1 MFAVVVSLVL
11 LSAEAGSIRGRE
23 EGRTIAV
30 KDVQADLQD
39 AMEAVLRGDSAS
51 KRVANIEAR
60 VWQTFQALPKN
71 EVGRLAPR
79 GVRYLVHSYFMKE
92 HGWLIKGLDPHGN
105 QDEVSDV
112 QDASIL
118 QDKAPALVESLL
130 EARRSNHGLALN
142 DVITMI
148 ATLERLIFDESLTL
162 LQAAYNFNRV
172 SMDGSVEQK
181 SVHDVLTSYL
191 LLFQLG
197 NKGNLTDARL
207 HRALKARVSQRDDW
221 LVVDE
226 FQRDAVLNHDF
237 AKQSRSNPF
246 VEPLYTFQDSSD
258 IVEELAHGYGK
269 WQNTECRQMKDD
281 LMELDSDGDG
291 RIPIGKF
298 YGRSD
303 NTKYQFTESLQYLQD
318 IGALD
323 ESGSEKKVRISNYLQ
338 GPSNCIASST
348 YYSICCLSECD
359 GLLNELEAKIG
370 APTVDPMHLL
380 RLVGNMS
387 SSTVDTPRQLP
398 VFMAQRLKSIADQNG
413 GGVPLHGRLFS
424 EWLHYAFPNEC
435 PYPHILEAKTLT
447 PSHWANKKVSVEP
460 ETRSELASTAA
471 EEEDSLPKEIVWSS
485 QEVLH
490 VQETKKRS
498 TSVFRTIM
506 QLAVLLAVL
515 RAAIGNWATLR
526 SMVAPT
532 KGKKCDDFQL
542 PF

>member
-1 MFAVVVSLVL
+1 MPFSPDGRGWMAKLTLNTSALHARNWGKGLCPCGCAFACWGCFKGTSEGTTHSWAPPVLAFINFSEASTAVAMNACPDETSGPCGREAIEPTCVEFHGRLCQVQVTRNSCPFWRKLAFYTIYALVFQLEPKQVSLLRSKDRNKFYILVGSLQSSVFTMFAVVVSLVL

-148 ATLERLIFDESLTL
+148 ATLERLIFDESFTL
-162 LQAAYNFNRV
+162 LQAAYNFNGV

-246 VEPLYTFQDSSD
+246 VVPLYTFQAGAVYFKFAVPKS
-258 IVEELAHGYGK
+258 
-269 WQNTECRQMKDD
+269 
-281 LMELDSDGDG
+281 
-291 RIPIGKF
+291 IP
-298 YGRSD
+298 
-303 NTKYQFTESLQYLQD
+303 
-318 IGALD
+318 A
-323 ESGSEKKVRISNYLQ
+323 
-338 GPSNCIASST
+338 
-348 YYSICCLSECD
+348 
-359 GLLNELEAKIG
+359 
-370 APTVDPMHLL
+370 
-380 RLVGNMS
+380 LVGC
-387 SSTVDTPRQLP
+387 
-398 VFMAQRLKSIADQNG
+398 FIA
-413 GGVPLHGRLFS
+413 
-424 EWLHYAFPNEC
+424 
-435 PYPHILEAKTLT
+435 
-447 PSHWANKKVSVEP
+447 
-460 ETRSELASTAA
+460 
-471 EEEDSLPKEIVWSS
+471 
-485 QEVLH
+485 
-490 VQETKKRS
+490 
-498 TSVFRTIM
+498 
-506 QLAVLLAVL
+506 
-515 RAAIGNWATLR
+515 
-526 SMVAPT
+526 
-532 KGKKCDDFQL
+532 
-542 PF
+542 

>member
-162 LQAAYNFNRV
+162 LQAAYNFNGV

-303 NTKYQFTESLQYLQD
+303 NTKYQFTVYLQYLQ
-318 IGALD
+318 
-323 ESGSEKKVRISNYLQ
+323 
-338 GPSNCIASST
+338 
-348 YYSICCLSECD
+348 
-359 GLLNELEAKIG
+359 
-370 APTVDPMHLL
+370 
-380 RLVGNMS
+380 
-387 SSTVDTPRQLP
+387 VDTPRQRVCMP
-398 VFMAQRLKSIADQNG
+398 SWLKTSYRGMVAGRCLCMVGCSFVNG
-413 GGVPLHGRLFS
+413 STTP
-424 EWLHYAFPNEC
+424 FPKRV
-435 PYPHILEAKTLT
+435 PYPSHVEAKTLT